1 MNADERGNSIKGVNI
16 LVKELNTTNQSIINF
31 GKNALITLAV
41 FLTIFAA
48 NSLWYGVVMRGYYAT
63 VTGSWVQV
71 TRENPSVPVILA
83 GMFVL
88 AVLMVLAYPKVNGG
102 RKRPLLSNFLFGL
115 VIGLIYVF
123 PSSLYYLGTVDFLE
137 VGPVAMDV
145 GWHMIEEGLAGIV
158 LGILYA
164 KF

>member
-1 MNADERGNSIKGVNI
+1 ME
-16 LVKELNTTNQSIINF
+16 KEITQTPQSVFNF

-48 NSLWYGVVMRGYYAT
+48 NSLWYGAVMRGYYTMAN
-63 VTGSWVQV
+63 GSWVQV
-71 TRENPSVPVILA
+71 TRENPSVPVVLA

-88 AVLMVLAYPKVNGG
+88 AVLMVLVYPKVVGG
-102 RKRPLLSNFLFGL
+102 RKRPLFSNFLFGL

-137 VGPVAMDV
+137 VGPVAIDV
-145 GWHMIEEGLAGIV
+145 AWHMIEEGLAGIV
-158 LGILYA
+158 LGALYA
-164 KF
+164 RF